1 MPLSLQALLFDLDGT
16 LIDSMP
22 LHQQAWAEWH
32 RLHALPFDT
41 EGFFAATAG
50 RANAEILRELYPAAD
65 VAAIQAFA
73 DEKETLYRTAA
84 SRSLELI
91 AGWEPLRAQA
101 RALGLKLA
109 ICTASTLPNMALA
122 FARFGLDK
130 EVECVVSPADGVR
143 GKPHPDIF
151 ELAAQRLGVSAGA
164 CLVFEDAPLGIEAAR
179 RAGMRAV
186 ALTTTLPASAF
197 ADFDNVVAI
206 RPDLR
211 DIDLGRIER
220 KRPPVE
226 RQETRHA

>member
-1 MPLSLQALLFDLDGT
+1 MLSLANTPLQALLFDLDGT

-32 RLHALPFDT
+32 RLHGQPFDT

-50 RANAEILRELYPAAD
+50 RANAEILRELYPAAS
-65 VAAIQAFA
+65 AAEIETLA
-73 DEKETLYRTAA
+73 DEKEALYRAA
-84 SRSLELI
+84 AATSLQLI
-91 AGWEPLRAQA
+91 PGWEPLRAQA

-151 ELAAQRLGVSAGA
+151 ELAARRLGVPADA
-164 CLVFEDAPLGIEAAR
+164 CLVFEDAPLGVEAAR

-186 ALTTTLPASAF
+186 ALTTTLPAAAF
-197 ADFDNVVAI
+197 ADFDNVVLT
-206 RPDLR
+206 RPDLNH
-211 DIDLGRIER
+211 IDLTEL
-220 KRPPVE
+220 
-226 RQETRHA
+226 QETRHA